1 VHDGIQ
7 CVRRDIRRIYRA
19 LTTCRL
25 SVPRVINLKHSTEA
39 SFETLTPSQGVPRF
53 PALDGWRGISILLV
67 LAGHVFP
74 LGPKSLSMNASI
86 AALGMA
92 IFFTLSGFLITTT
105 LLYRPSVVEFLIRRL
120 CRIVPLAWLFTLVVL
135 AFVHASFPVYIAHLF
150 FFGNLPPFWLTGYTS
165 HLWSLGVEMQ
175 FYLTIAAI
183 CLMFGRRGLWCI
195 PFLCLLVTA
204 NRMLTHTLV
213 SIVTSL
219 RADEILVGGVLALAC
234 NTPHLPLIRKF
245 LAWVNPLV
253 LLPLAVLASND
264 LCGSIDYLRPYL
276 VASMVG
282 STLFQSPRT
291 AVARLLQS
299 RILAY
304 IAAIS
309 YALYILH
316 PIVSWGW
323 LASGSLLVKY
333 SKRIPELAAVFA
345 LAHLSTF
352 YFEHF
357 WISAG
362 KRWSKRLSRKARLD
376 TASVA

>member
-1 VHDGIQ
+1 
-7 CVRRDIRRIYRA
+7 
-19 LTTCRL
+19 
-25 SVPRVINLKHSTEA
+25 
-39 SFETLTPSQGVPRF
+39 VPRF

-67 LAGHVFP
+67 LAGHLFP
-74 LGPKSLSMNASI
+74 LGPKSLSMNACI

-135 AFVHASFPVYIAHLF
+135 AFVKASFPVYIAHLL
-150 FFGNLPPFWLTGYTS
+150 FFGNLPPFWLNEYTS

-183 CLMFGRRGLWCI
+183 CLVFGRRGLWCI

-234 NTPHLPLIRKF
+234 NTPHLPSIRKF
-245 LAWVNPLV
+245 LAWVNPLM

-291 AVARLLQS
+291 AVARLLQL

-333 SKRIPELAAVFA
+333 AKRMPELAAVFV

-376 TASVA
+376 AASVA

>member
-1 VHDGIQ
+1 
-7 CVRRDIRRIYRA
+7 
-19 LTTCRL
+19 
-25 SVPRVINLKHSTEA
+25 
-39 SFETLTPSQGVPRF
+39 
-53 PALDGWRGISILLV
+53 
-67 LAGHVFP
+67 
-74 LGPKSLSMNASI
+74 
-86 AALGMA
+86 
-92 IFFTLSGFLITTT
+92 
-105 LLYRPSVVEFLIRRL
+105 
-120 CRIVPLAWLFTLVVL
+120 VPLAWLFTLVVL

>member
-1 VHDGIQ
+1 
-7 CVRRDIRRIYRA
+7 
-19 LTTCRL
+19 
-25 SVPRVINLKHSTEA
+25 
-39 SFETLTPSQGVPRF
+39 
-53 PALDGWRGISILLV
+53 
-67 LAGHVFP
+67 
-74 LGPKSLSMNASI
+74 MNAGI

-135 AFVHASFPVYIAHLF
+135 VFVDASFPVYLAHLF
-150 FFGNLPPFWLTGYTS
+150 FFGNLPPFLLTEYTS
-165 HLWSLGVEMQ
+165 HLWSLCVEMQ
-175 FYLTIAAI
+175 FYLAIAAT
-183 CLMFGRRGLWCI
+183 CLIFGRRGLWAI
-195 PFLCLLVTA
+195 PFLCLLVTF
-204 NRMLTHTLV
+204 NRILTHTFV

-219 RADEILVGGVLALAC
+219 RADEILAGGILALVC
-234 NTPHLPLIRKF
+234 NTPRLPWIRRF
-245 LAWVNPLV
+245 LTWVHPLA
-253 LLPLAVLASND
+253 LLPIAIVASND

-282 STLFQSPRT
+282 STLFHDTRT
-291 AVARLLQS
+291 VIARCLRLKV
-299 RILAY
+299 LVY

-316 PIVSWGW
+316 PMVSWGW
-323 LASGSLLVKY
+323 LGSGSPLIKY
-333 SKRIPELAAVFA
+333 SKRIPELAAVFV

-362 KRWSKRLSRKARLD
+362 KRWTKRLSRKAHPD
-376 TASVA
+376 NVPAA

>member
-1 VHDGIQ
+1 
-7 CVRRDIRRIYRA
+7 
-19 LTTCRL
+19 
-25 SVPRVINLKHSTEA
+25 
-39 SFETLTPSQGVPRF
+39 
-53 PALDGWRGISILLV
+53 LLV
-67 LAGHVFP
+67 LAGHLFP
-74 LGPKSLSMNASI
+74 LGPKSLAVNAGI

-105 LLYRPSVVEFLIRRL
+105 LFYRPSVVEFLIRRL
-120 CRIVPLAWLFTLVVL
+120 CRIVPLAWLFSLVVL
-135 AFVHASFPVYIAHLF
+135 AFVNASFPVYMAHIF
-150 FFGNLPPFWLTGYTS
+150 FYANLPPFWLTDYTS

-175 FYLTIAAI
+175 FYLAIAAT
-183 CLMFGRRGLWCI
+183 CLVFGRRGLWAI
-195 PFLCLLVTA
+195 PALCLLVTF
-204 NRMLTHTLV
+204 NRILTHTFV

-219 RADEILVGGVLALAC
+219 RADEILAGGILALVC
-234 NTPHLPLIRKF
+234 NTPHLPWIRRF
-245 LAWVNPLV
+245 LTWVNPLA

-282 STLFQSPRT
+282 STLFQDTRT
-291 AVARLLQS
+291 LIARCLRLKG
-299 RILAY
+299 LVY

-316 PIVSWGW
+316 PVVSWGW
-323 LASGSLLVKY
+323 LGSGSPMIKY

-362 KRWSKRLSRKARLD
+362 KRWSKHLTRKAH
-376 TASVA
+376 AP

>member
-1 VHDGIQ
+1 M
-7 CVRRDIRRIYRA
+7 
-19 LTTCRL
+19 
-25 SVPRVINLKHSTEA
+25 KHPAEA

-74 LGPKSLSMNASI
+74 LGPKILSMNACI

-105 LLYRPSVVEFLIRRL
+105 LLYRPNVVEFLIRRL
-120 CRIVPLAWLFTLVVL
+120 CRIVPLAWVFSLVVL
-135 AFVHASFPVYIAHLF
+135 AFLKASFPVYIAHLF
-150 FFGNLPPFWLTGYTS
+150 FYGNLPPFWLTEYTS

-204 NRMLTHTLV
+204 NRMMTHTLV

-219 RADEILVGGVLALAC
+219 RADEILAGGILALVC
-234 NTPHLPLIRKF
+234 NTPHLPSVRKF
-245 LAWVNPLV
+245 LTWVNPLV

-264 LCGSIDYLRPYL
+264 LCGSIDYFRPYL

-282 STLFQSPRT
+282 STLFCSPRT
-291 AVARLLQS
+291 AVSRLLQL

-316 PIVSWGW
+316 PIVNWGW
-323 LASGSLLVKY
+323 LASGTLFVKY
-333 SKRIPELAAVFA
+333 AKRIPELVAVFA

-362 KRWSKRLSRKARLD
+362 KRWSKRLTRKPPLD